1 MKKTHYDILVAL
13 SEGKSVCGSRFD
25 SELLRQLSSE
35 QLITTI
41 RHGSRVSY
49 RAMDPSAIGRVF
61 PLADPSIMRSR
72 AELVTAYGDSKVVA
86 TRSCPGFPVN
96 VINPLQVIIGDHML
110 SLNPTPGTF
119 TFISD
124 WENFKI
130 PPEVFVIGVENME
143 NFRFVEKQAYL
154 FEYLMAPLL
163 FVSRYPQSG
172 DLVRWLKGITN
183 SYIHF
188 GDLDLAGIS
197 IFLTEFRNPLAD
209 TQGKRT
215 EFFIPADVQLRLS
228 HGSRERYDAQIAR
241 FGNLHSD
248 DPRLEYLIALIHRFR
263 RGYDQEGFIRGI

>member
-1 MKKTHYDILVAL
+1 MKKSHHDILLAL

-25 SELLRQLSSE
+25 SELLKQLSTE
-35 QLITTI
+35 HLITTI

-49 RAMDPSAIGRVF
+49 RAMDPSKIGRIF
-61 PLADPSIMRSR
+61 PLADPSSMRSR
-72 AELVTAYGDSKVVA
+72 ADQVAAFGDSKVVA

-96 VINPLQVIIGDHML
+96 VVSPLQVILGGRIL
-110 SLNPTPGTF
+110 TLNPTPGAF

-124 WENFKI
+124 WEHFKI

-172 DLVRWLKGITN
+172 DLVRWLKGVSN
-183 SYIHF
+183 RYIHY
-188 GDLDLAGIS
+188 GDLDLVGIN
-197 IFLTEFRNPLAD
+197 IFLTEFRNPLGDAD
-209 TQGKRT
+209 GKRS
-215 EFFIPADVQLRLS
+215 EFLIPTDVQPRLS

-248 DPRLEYLIALIHRFR
+248 DPRLEYLISLIHRFR
-263 RGYDQEGFIRGI
+263 RGYDQEGFIR

>member
-13 SEGKSVCGSRFD
+13 SEEKSVCGSRFD

-96 VINPLQVIIGDHML
+96 VISPLQVIIGDHML

-188 GDLDLAGIS
+188 GDLDLAGIN

-215 EFFIPADVQLRLS
+215 EFFIPTDVQLRLS

-248 DPRLEYLIALIHRFR
+248 DPRLEYLISLIHRFR